1 MCHENFPQSF
11 ETWHQA
17 HVTRGAQTTGMKKL
31 LTLSALTAT
40 LAATASAAPVI
51 SAQSIIVNPVQN
63 NVNVRV
69 WTNKDT
75 SGTRTPNYFPGER
88 IQISTSVDQ
97 DAYVYLFNVDP
108 EGKVDLILPN
118 RYSGGQ
124 NYLKANT
131 TKVFPPAGAGFTFDI
146 AAPYGLNK
154 VLALAS
160 RTPLNI
166 DQIAQFKTQQSGFAT
181 SSVQGQQQLAQALSI
196 VVNPVAQ
203 PIPQNSWD
211 SATAFYNVAQRPVAA
226 PAPVRPAYP
235 WTQVRTWRSY
245 TPYTQGTN
253 VVTVYQNYNTQLTDQ
268 GYRLVS
274 RNQRGDNLYATY
286 RSNSGTAQL
295 LIRLVNG
302 QFEVRITR

>member
-1 MCHENFPQSF
+1 
-11 ETWHQA
+11 
-17 HVTRGAQTTGMKKL
+17 MKKL
-31 LTLSALTAT
+31 LTLTALTAT

-69 WTNKDT
+69 WTNKDST
-75 SGTRTPNYFPGER
+75 GTRTPNYVPGER
-88 IQISTSVDQ
+88 IQIYTSVDQ

-108 EGKVDLILPN
+108 NGQVDMILPN
-118 RYSGGQ
+118 RYAGGQ
-124 NYLKANT
+124 NFVKANT

-166 DQIAQFKTQQSGFAT
+166 DQIAQFKSQQSGFAT
-181 SSVQGQQQLAQALSI
+181 TTVQGQQQLAQALSI

-211 SATAFYNVAQRPVAA
+211 SATAFYNVAQGSVAQ
-226 PAPVRPAYP
+226 PAPVTPTRPVYP
-235 WTQVRTWRSY
+235 WTQVRVWQSY
-245 TPYTQGTN
+245 TPYTQGTT
-253 VVTVYQNYNTQLTDQ
+253 VTTVYQTYNTQFANQ

-274 RNQRGDNLYATY
+274 RQQRGDSLYATY
-286 RSNSGTAQL
+286 RGDAGTAQL
-295 LIRLVNG
+295 VIRLTGG
-302 QFEVRITR
+302 QFQIQINR

>member
-1 MCHENFPQSF
+1 
-11 ETWHQA
+11 
-17 HVTRGAQTTGMKKL
+17 MKKL
-31 LTLSALTAT
+31 LTLTALTAT

-75 SGTRTPNYFPGER
+75 SGTRTPSYFPGER
-88 IQISTSVDQ
+88 IQISTTVDQ

-108 EGKVDLILPN
+108 NGQVDMILPN
-118 RYSGGQ
+118 RYAGGA
-124 NYLKANT
+124 NYVKANT
-131 TKVFPPAGAGFTFDI
+131 TKVFPAPGAGFTFDI

-154 VLALAS
+154 VLSLAS

-166 DQIAQFKTQQSGFAT
+166 EQLSQFKTQQGSFQTGI
-181 SSVQGQQQLAQALSI
+181 QGQGQLAQALSI

-211 SATAFYNVAQRPVAA
+211 SATAFYNVAQRPVSA
-226 PAPVRPAYP
+226 PAQPTYP
-235 WTQVRTWRSY
+235 WTQVRVWRSY
-245 TPYTQGTN
+245 TPYTSGSN
-253 VVTVYQNYNTQLTDQ
+253 VVTVYQDFNTQLTDQ

-274 RNQRGDNLYATY
+274 RNQRGNELSATY
-286 RSNSGTAQL
+286 RGNNGTAQL
-295 LIRLVNG
+295 YIRLVNG
-302 QFEVRITR
+302 QFEVRINR